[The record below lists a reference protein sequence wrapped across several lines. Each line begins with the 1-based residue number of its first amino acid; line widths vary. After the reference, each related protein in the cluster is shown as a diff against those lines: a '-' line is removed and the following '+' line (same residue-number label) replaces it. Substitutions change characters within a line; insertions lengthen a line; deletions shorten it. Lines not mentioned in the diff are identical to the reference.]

1 MKKYLLWTFER
12 GSRPYDVIC
21 VVILSFIFLTPPAIF
36 NDRPDFM
43 RVASDQSIRQTKDDD
58 GRPVWVVP
66 VKSEHDAVD
75 RLKASLKAS
84 LGEAVTISRTEPVYD
99 ARGTLVAYSI
109 WVAR

>member
-21 VVILSFIFLTPPAIF
+21 LVILAFIFITPPAAF

-43 RVASDQSIRQTKDDD
+43 RVFSGQAIRQTNDDD
-58 GRPVWVVP
+58 GQPVWVVK
-66 VKSEHDAVD
+66 VKTEQDAVD
-75 RLKASLKAS
+75 RLKAS

-99 ARGTLVAYSI
+99 AAGQLVAYSV
-109 WVAR
+109 WVQR

>member
-1 MKKYLLWTFER
+1 MKKYLLWTFDR

-21 VVILSFIFLTPPAIF
+21 IVILAFIFLAPPAAF

-43 RVASDQSIRQTKDDD
+43 RVTSGQAIRQTNDDD

-66 VKSEHDAVD
+66 VKTEQDAVD
-75 RLKASLKAS
+75 RLKAS

-99 ARGTLVAYSI
+99 PTGSLVAYS
-109 WVAR
+109 

>member
-21 VVILSFIFLTPPAIF
+21 VVILAFIFITPQAAF

-43 RVASDQSIRQTKDDD
+43 RVTSDQAIRQTNDDD
-58 GRPVWVVP
+58 GQPVWVVT
-66 VKSEHDAVD
+66 VKSEQDAID
-75 RLKASLKAS
+75 RLKAS

-99 ARGTLVAYSI
+99 TTGTLVAYDI
-109 WVAR
+109 WVVR